1 VLSDRNRATIFG
13 FLEPRMNFSYLTRR
27 LLVTIPLLL
36 GVSVILFFV
45 LHLAPGGPADVYADN
60 PSVSPA
66 ALENLKREL
75 GLDQPVPLQYVRW
88 LAAFARGEWGFS
100 IRSGQPVLET
110 ALERVV
116 PTLFLG
122 GTSFV
127 LALLLAIPLGVFS
140 ALRRYTATDY
150 VFTIISF
157 LGISMPIF
165 WLALMLQSLF
175 AVQLRW
181 LPSAGLETIGDGGFL
196 DRLRHIIL
204 PASLLAVVNIASWG
218 RFVRSSM
225 LDVLGLDYIRTARAK
240 GLSER
245 LVTYR
250 HGFRNAL
257 IPVVTIIALD
267 FAGILSGAVITET
280 IFAWPGM
287 GRLFIEAMN
296 GRDYPVLMALL
307 MIGSVALVFTNLLT
321 DLVYSLI
328 DPRIR
333 YE

>member
-1 VLSDRNRATIFG
+1 
-13 FLEPRMNFSYLTRR
+13 MNLAYLTRR
-27 LLVTIPLLL
+27 TLATIPLFL

-60 PSVSPA
+60 PSVTPA

-75 GLDQPVPLQYVRW
+75 GLDQPLPVQYVRW
-88 LAAFARGEWGFS
+88 VSAFARGEWGFS

-110 ALERVV
+110 ALERVG

-122 GTSFV
+122 GTAFA
-127 LALLLAIPLGVFS
+127 LALLTAIPLGVFS
-140 ALRRYTATDY
+140 ALRRYSSVDY
-150 VFTIISF
+150 VFTFLSF

-165 WLALMLQSLF
+165 WLALMLQAFF

-196 DRLRHIIL
+196 DRLRHLIL
-204 PASLLAVVNIASWG
+204 PASLLAIANIASWG

-225 LDVLGLDYIRTARAK
+225 LDVLNLDYIRTARAK
-240 GLSER
+240 GLGER
-245 LVTYR
+245 VITYR
-250 HGFRNAL
+250 HAFRNAL
-257 IPVVTIIALD
+257 IPVVTVIALD

-321 DLVYSLI
+321 DLVYSVI

-333 YE
+333 YD

>member
-1 VLSDRNRATIFG
+1 
-13 FLEPRMNFSYLTRR
+13 MNLAYLTRR
-27 LLVTIPLLL
+27 TLATIPLFL
-36 GVSVILFFV
+36 GVSIILFFV

-60 PSVSPA
+60 PSVTPA

-75 GLDQPVPLQYVRW
+75 GLDQPLPVQYIRW
-88 LAAFARGEWGFS
+88 VSAFARGEWGFS

-110 ALERVV
+110 ALERVG

-122 GTSFV
+122 GTAFA
-127 LALLLAIPLGVFS
+127 LALLTAIPLGVFS
-140 ALRRYTATDY
+140 ALRRYSSVDY
-150 VFTIISF
+150 VFTFLSF

-165 WLALMLQSLF
+165 WLALMLQAFF

-196 DRLRHIIL
+196 DRLRHLIL
-204 PASLLAVVNIASWG
+204 PASLLAIANIASWG

-225 LDVLGLDYIRTARAK
+225 LDVLNLDYIRTARAK
-240 GLSER
+240 GLGER
-245 LVTYR
+245 IITYR
-250 HGFRNAL
+250 HAFRNAL
-257 IPVVTIIALD
+257 IPVVTVIALD

-321 DLVYSLI
+321 DLVYSVI

-333 YE
+333 YD